1 MADAAQAITNG
12 YRKAGFTGIRGM
24 CWFHVTK
31 ALKSR
36 LAKLKDQVAVEI
48 RQDIH
53 FLQLSQNPKI
63 FNGGYAT
70 FIEKWSNCIEP
81 EDSESYFAVASE
93 PVINFLEYF
102 DHEWYVSYPNW
113 FEGYSDPNNV
123 AAPSTNNGNEG
134 VNGRIKIE
142 DTFREQLSMG
152 EFCVVSFKMISK
164 WSKWA
169 DSSNSKSK
177 PFKTLPKPSLTVW
190 TNAFLWNKSGIDIV
204 SLSSELNHYY
214 VKSGDSDLALNEEV
228 VLAYKRLM
236 LTAKFSSFDQY
247 YSTAFGYYCIKMP
260 EDMNNSNWLTGT
272 CTCPAYYKH
281 YICKH
286 ILGIALRYGAQFP
299 LLCDANK
306 VMPPEANPKFLNGTS
321 RGPGRPRKVPK
332 ALEVIRHAFSSI
344 LIEDA
349 DNVIYEENSGESIL
363 SQTTIETATAIENLL
378 VNQNVINESEP
389 VYTQLIS
396 EQTQFEQTP
405 SCTQAIQSTQ
415 TIASTQ
421 IRYNKDGSI
430 AKKRGPKP
438 KPKS

>member
-1 MADAAQAITNG
+1 MKKEGKTEITIPQLKSLYNYLPTFKKSKFGHLNMSLGELAGWCDKNSNTPDPDLLDEAFIANHEIFDIDDNTNPNDVPDSYEKGDVFRIFITTRRLIEFSNNFKTVLQTDGTYKLLWQGFPVLLIGSSDAQRVFHAVGISVVSRERTNDYAFLFKSLQIARAKLNLEPLPLTLNLMADAAQAITNG

-214 VKSGDSDLALNEEV
+214 AKSGDSDF
-228 VLAYKRLM
+228 RH
-236 LTAKFSSFDQY
+236 SF
-247 YSTAFGYYCIKMP
+247 T
-260 EDMNNSNWLTGT
+260 
-272 CTCPAYYKH
+272 
-281 YICKH
+281 
-286 ILGIALRYGAQFP
+286 
-299 LLCDANK
+299 
-306 VMPPEANPKFLNGTS
+306 
-321 RGPGRPRKVPK
+321 
-332 ALEVIRHAFSSI
+332 
-344 LIEDA
+344 
-349 DNVIYEENSGESIL
+349 
-363 SQTTIETATAIENLL
+363 
-378 VNQNVINESEP
+378 
-389 VYTQLIS
+389 
-396 EQTQFEQTP
+396 
-405 SCTQAIQSTQ
+405 
-415 TIASTQ
+415 
-421 IRYNKDGSI
+421 IRYSI
-430 AKKRGPKP
+430 
-438 KPKS
+438 SVVM